1 MRAELDF
8 LFSFSL
14 LWRRKRRSFRCL
26 TLLRGKKETKSVGFS
41 SINKKERKRSQGG
54 TKSNGEFWA
63 LFCSFSRKETKSGFV
78 FLYFL
83 AVSEKKVKVS

>member
-1 MRAELDF
+1 MFDTFERKERNKKCWF
-8 LFSFSL
+8 FFNKQK
-14 LWRRKRRSFRCL
+14 RKRE
-26 TLLRGKKETKSVGFS
+26 K
-41 SINKKERKRSQGG
+41 
-54 TKSNGEFWA
+54 FWA